1 MYCNKVRKTRKDL
14 GMTLSELARRSRA
27 SRETITNIELHNQVP
42 NGLLMLRIADALKVD
57 AKDIFF
63 EYSAN
68 HELQR
73 RVK

>member
-1 MYCNKVRKTRKDL
+1 MNYNDVRKVRKEL